1 MDISLHFVD
10 HTGGTESVKSNSTRI
25 LSYIANQL
33 ELAFN
38 SEYTIERRT
47 GKRVK
52 VPVLKIQHHIA
63 RISLDISI
71 ENTDAQKK
79 TCFPRACGVID
90 PRFRI
95 LVCLVKYWAHCR
107 QINDAKYN
115 TLNSTAL
122 ASATDFDCSLGSS
135 TNNAGPSTALA
146 SATDFD
152 GFTPAAADDLYT
164 VWAANRQPA
173 PAGCGGV
180 AYRKLAGVDD
190 LYIARAANRQPA
202 PAGCGGVAYRKLA
215 GVDNLYT
222 ARAANRQERQGPSS

>member
-122 ASATDFDCSLGSS
+122 ASATDFD
-135 TNNAGPSTALA
+135 
-146 SATDFD
+146 
-152 GFTPAAADDLYT
+152 GFTPAGADDLYT
-164 VWAANRQPA
+164 AWAANRQPA
-173 PAGCGGV
+173 QAGCGGWCT
-180 AYRKLAGVDD
+180 
-190 LYIARAANRQPA
+190 ARSRGGQIS
-202 PAGCGGVAYRKLA
+202 PAGERRRSHQGAAPYDIVQVQRHPQAVAEL
-215 GVDNLYT
+215 V
-222 ARAANRQERQGPSS
+222 Q